1 MLTYLASWFDDRY
14 RVGRV
19 LYADGP
25 EGRKVALAW
34 MFDPKSRTYWH
45 NGGTGGHSNY
55 AFFSPERN
63 WAGVVLLNHGP
74 RLAGSPDLIGHH
86 IRQRF
91 AGEPAATLAPVTVP
105 GSTGGMAVV
114 RWFVAFWVTMLAAG
128 AFVFC
133 SLLAVQGLAAQLLPR
148 RLFLRAS
155 GWLQTGA
162 FCFFVGGYFLEPKF
176 PTFDALIS
184 PEAQRVFVWSPA
196 YWVLGVFHGMNGM
209 PHPALAG
216 LERAAWA
223 AFAIAIGLAAVTYGF
238 AYVRT
243 LRQIVEAPEIA
254 PSAGRI
260 HGLPRFGGALATA
273 VTQFSIR
280 TLMRSR
286 QHRLILAFYLGIGF
300 ALLLVLLQM
309 PAAIK
314 APVFTGTIV
323 AMLAAVAGMR
333 VVFALPLDLRANW
346 MFRVTPVEGG
356 AATLRAQRR
365 ALLALA
371 VAPVWSGSVT
381 AVFWLLP
388 PSMAAAHA
396 VLLGLFGAVVAEV
409 ALVGPV
415 KIPFTCSY
423 LPGKSNLHV
432 TFWMCLLA
440 IGAGVAKLAGLEWE
454 AMAEPWKLTA
464 IALGLLALLAA
475 LRRAKNPIEL
485 RFEEEPPETTV
496 RLGLSG

>member
-1 MLTYLASWFDDRY
+1 
-14 RVGRV
+14 
-19 LYADGP
+19 
-25 EGRKVALAW
+25 
-34 MFDPKSRTYWH
+34 
-45 NGGTGGHSNY
+45 
-55 AFFSPERN
+55 
-63 WAGVVLLNHGP
+63 
-74 RLAGSPDLIGHH
+74 
-86 IRQRF
+86 
-91 AGEPAATLAPVTVP
+91 
-105 GSTGGMAVV
+105 
-114 RWFVAFWVTMLAAG
+114 
-128 AFVFC
+128 
-133 SLLAVQGLAAQLLPR
+133 
-148 RLFLRAS
+148 
-155 GWLQTGA
+155 
-162 FCFFVGGYFLEPKF
+162 
-176 PTFDALIS
+176 
-184 PEAQRVFVWSPA
+184 
-196 YWVLGVFHGMNGM
+196 
-209 PHPALAG
+209 
-216 LERAAWA
+216 
-223 AFAIAIGLAAVTYGF
+223 
-238 AYVRT
+238 VRT